1 MRNYRKRI
9 DSLKSIEVFC
19 YSLCIHLLAEEALAT
34 IAAKATLIDLFGDE
48 QFWLLE
54 GTERDK
60 RIRRQAISRSIELAA
75 QQNSR
80 HSIGNNKGSATT

>member
-1 MRNYRKRI
+1 MSDYRKRI
-9 DSLKSIEVFC
+9 DGLKSIEVFC

-34 IAAKATLIDLFGDE
+34 VAAKATLLDLYDDE

-75 QQNSR
+75 QQR
-80 HSIGNNKGSATT
+80 FRDRFGKQKGSAAT